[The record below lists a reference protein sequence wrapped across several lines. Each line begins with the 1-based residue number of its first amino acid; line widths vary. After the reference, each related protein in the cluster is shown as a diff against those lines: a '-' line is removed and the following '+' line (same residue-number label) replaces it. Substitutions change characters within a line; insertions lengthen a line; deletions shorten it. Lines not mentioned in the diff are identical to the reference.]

1 MSCECVVILV
11 VVVYDLLA
19 CLLVVLVKLLLAVL
33 QNNIEGLVSPHF
45 SLSLHVQQKYK
56 CIHLKW

>member
-1 MSCECVVILV
+1 MILV